1 MGENSRITYGQI
13 LEANNIMQCTG
24 EETYFLGVT
33 RTVQESKFFPV
44 SSYIMLGYLN
54 AFYRY
59 PTLLRKIEAVMPAED
74 LADRIRNVG
83 SKACSMGT
91 NWCLINFYLLGREM
105 LIGLGMIRPQDA
117 AEDVAYVMDFWRRF
131 QLAWRRES
139 GHITNKEGG
148 HRSQI
153 LPERRLQ
160 VFHADMHPCAEGDD
174 LHEAVDQFISAVSQ
188 YAVLVACESRVCM
201 TNNGPYNLGD
211 GREMLVRDFY
221 DLGEGDLPW
230 LDGVAADV
238 PFNRLTVVTAV
249 KDTHFYIVDDW
260 GSFES
265 KPEYRAEQ
273 ICGVG
278 LYTSDELTET
288 YIPIGMESKEELTKT
303 LKAYTEILQNT
314 TVKLWERLASYSR
327 DQLMDCG
334 ALTYYAII
342 RDLAHIAGVYDT
354 EDWMKIDAR
363 ADRFRPL
370 LNDEYGNQILGALFV
385 ALSLPAHQRHEYTM
399 MYHSNEPK
407 RTYSPIPVSVL
418 VEEEYVPTV
427 GDTFGAGITFL
438 PEKEDRYRTSQGVL
452 TFAELNERVRNFN
465 PKLSSEKFRYLDDT
479 WVKYNYDT
487 ELARELY
494 DTEQK
499 YSRKIAGKGASL
511 TRADIARL
519 SITDSHS
526 GSTTVDPHND

>member
-1 MGENSRITYGQI
+1 MTKDKRVTYNQI
-13 LEANNIMQCTG
+13 LEANNVMQNTG

-44 SSYIMLGYLN
+44 SPYIMLGYLN

-59 PTLLRKIEAVMPAED
+59 PTLLRKIEDNMSAED
-74 LADRIRNVG
+74 LADRVRNIG

-91 NWCLINFYLLGREM
+91 SWCLVNFYLLGREM
-105 LIGLGMIRPQDA
+105 LIDMGVIRPQDA

-139 GHITNKEGG
+139 GHVTSLEAG
-148 HRSQI
+148 HRAQI
-153 LPERRLQ
+153 LPERRIQ
-160 VFHADMHPCAEGDD
+160 VFHADMHPCESGDE
-174 LHEAVDQFISAVSQ
+174 LHEAVDQFISSVSQ

-211 GREMLVRDFY
+211 GKEMLVRDFY

-230 LDGVAADV
+230 LDGVADGV

-249 KDTHFYIVDDW
+249 KDTHFYMVDDW

-265 KPEYRAEQ
+265 KPEYQPDQ
-273 ICGVG
+273 ISGVG

-288 YIPIGMESKEELTKT
+288 YVPVGMGSKEELTKT
-303 LKAYTEILQNT
+303 LKDYNEIFQT
-314 TVKLWERLASYSR
+314 ATVRLWERLASYSR

-342 RDLAHIAGVYDT
+342 RDLAHIAGCYDT

-363 ADRFRPL
+363 AERFRPL

-385 ALSLPAHQRHEYTM
+385 PLSLPAHQRHEYTM
-399 MYHSNEPK
+399 MRHSNEPK
-407 RTYSPIPVSVL
+407 RQYSPIPFSVL
-418 VEEEYVPTV
+418 SDEDYVPTV
-427 GDTFGAGITFL
+427 GSEFGEGTTFL
-438 PEKEDRYRTSQGVL
+438 PEKEDKYRTTEGL
-452 TFAELNERVRNFN
+452 MTFDELNTRVKAFT
-465 PKLSSEKFRYLDDT
+465 PKMSSDAFRYLDDT
-479 WVKYNYDT
+479 WVKYHYDT
-487 ELARELY
+487 DLAHELY
-494 DTEQK
+494 ETEQQF
-499 YSRKIAGKGASL
+499 SRKLAGKGAGL
-511 TRADIARL
+511 TRADIDAL
-519 SITDSHS
+519 ADK
-526 GSTTVDPHND
+526 